1 MRDRFRL
8 YVNEKKA
15 KENEHTASNYQTT
28 LNHLE
33 DFLIQENLEEL
44 DIVDVPNLVS
54 YFKNLN
60 INEDTAG
67 RYVGYIASFYEEQ
80 GRDDI
85 ADELRDYTF
94 SSTSFTAKSG
104 FARKYVTKKEYSVMR
119 SNTETTREDLIL
131 RVLWECG
138 LRASELANLKI
149 SQVNRDENKMRVET
163 AKVPADSDR
172 DKVRTVYYH
181 TSLNRVLRE
190 WLDYGARDQY
200 STAENSPYLVVS
212 QNSGNVTANWINTV
226 IRRISDRAEV
236 TRVRGQDG
244 SGRDQHFPTAH
255 SIRHSYGTYRA
266 SNGMNLEQKRVFM
279 GHGDLEEVVTYVTM
293 LDDDLEDANN
303 TYRPDDI
310 DHTKQLVNN
319 I

>member
-1 MRDRFRL
+1 MRKRFES
-8 YVNEKKA
+8 YVSEKGV
-15 KENEHTASNYQTT
+15 KENEHTAGNYHTT
-28 LNHLE
+28 LNHL
-33 DFLIQENLEEL
+33 DSFLNQENLEEL
-44 DIVDVPNLVS
+44 DFGDVPNLVS

-67 RYVGYIASFYEEQ
+67 RYVGYLAGYYEEQ
-80 GRDDI
+80 GREDI

-119 SNTETTREDLIL
+119 ANTENTRENLIL
-131 RVLWECG
+131 QILWECG
-138 LRASELANLKI
+138 LRASELADLRVN
-149 SQVNRDENKMRVET
+149 QVIRDENKMRVET
-163 AKVPADSDR
+163 AKIPPESDR
-172 DKVRTVYYH
+172 DKVRKVYYH
-181 TSLNRVLRE
+181 RSLNKTLRE

-226 IRRISDRAEV
+226 IRRIADRAEI
-236 TRVRGQDG
+236 TRVRGKDG

-255 SIRHSYGTYRA
+255 SLRHSYGTYRA
-266 SNGMNLEQKRVFM
+266 SNGINLEKLRVLM

-293 LDDDLEDANN
+293 LDDDLEEANK
-303 TYRPDDI
+303 TYRPADI
-310 DHTKQLVNN
+310 DHTRELVKN